1 MEMTE
6 DERNGR
12 DFREAETKGD
22 KIDQNQ
28 SVQEYSLD
36 IT

>member
-22 KIDQNQ
+22 KILERKV
-28 SVQEYSLD
+28 SH
-36 IT
+36 